1 MKFCIFSDIHGNSP
15 AFNTAYKMIIAED
28 ADVNIFLG
36 DLCGYYYDQLE
47 IFDKLITIP
56 KLVAIQGN
64 HDSMFL
70 SMINGNNE
78 LRQTYRKRYGNSMEY
93 LLNNYTAGFVKWLSE
108 LPKSYF
114 LSDIGLS
121 CYHGSPWN
129 VMEGYV
135 YPDSRLEQFH
145 EYSSSCFFLGHTHY
159 SMVRN
164 IGNKLILNPGSLG
177 QPRNGIWPTY
187 AVIDRSSM
195 KVAIKEVVYDKTE
208 LVKRIDEI
216 RDDNQYLRKIL
227 DR

>member
-1 MKFCIFSDIHGNSP
+1 MKICIFSDIHGNGP
-15 AFNTAYKMIIAED
+15 AFKTAYKMIVSEK

-70 SMINGNNE
+70 SMINGNSE

-93 LLNNYTAGFVKWLSE
+93 LLNNDTAGFVKWLSE
-108 LPKSYF
+108 LPKSY
-114 LSDIGLS
+114 LLADIGLS

-129 VMEGYV
+129 DMEGYV
-135 YPDSRLEQFH
+135 YPDSRLERFF

-177 QPRNGIWPTY
+177 QPRNGGLPTY
-187 AVIDRSSM
+187 AILDFSS
-195 KVAIKEVVYDKTE
+195 KKTVIKEVSYDKTE
-208 LVKRIDEI
+208 LIKRIDSLV
-216 RDDNQYLRKIL
+216 DKNPYLKEVLKR
-227 DR
+227 